1 MSSKQ
6 AVVTV
11 YTRGAPRKQ
20 TIQLEF
26 PPDQLRAFNKVTAMH
41 GWLRVAGR
49 FEYSHPTPDRLLQ
62 ITRRYD
68 IVEVWQGSNFHACR
82 ITVAS
87 FQRI

>member
-1 MSSKQ
+1 
-6 AVVTV
+6 
-11 YTRGAPRKQ
+11 
-20 TIQLEF
+20 
-26 PPDQLRAFNKVTAMH
+26 MH

-68 IVEVWQGSNFHACR
+68 IVEVWQGFNFHACR